1 MSGVPSG
8 RYYNWLARPDTMRPS
23 LDPRSLA
30 AMLPAGVLLLVLIA
44 AAGLFATDG
53 ARVIRFRYPMD
64 YGEGPLLDQT
74 MRLGRLESIYR
85 VNPTSPPYRGSAPL
99 LRGFSSASS
108 CTPSRAIRRPP

>member
-8 RYYNWLARPDTMRPS
+8 RCYNWLAVPDTMRPR

-53 ARVIRFRYPMD
+53 ARVIRFRDPMD
-64 YGEGPLLDQT
+64 YWRTAAARSDDAAGASRKHLPPEPDLP
-74 MRLGRLESIYR
+74 SIHR
-85 VNPTSPPYRGSAPL
+85 EQLSPGVP
-99 LRGFSSASS
+99 
-108 CTPSRAIRRPP
+108 

>member
-1 MSGVPSG
+1 
-8 RYYNWLARPDTMRPS
+8 MRPR

-44 AAGLFATDG
+44 SAGLFARDG

-85 VNPTSPPYRGSAPL
+85 VNPTSPPYTMSNYPPVYPL
-99 LRGFSSASS
+99 PPTPPRPSSGPPFWHGPSPS
-108 CTPSRAIRRPP
+108 LLTPV

>member
-1 MSGVPSG
+1 
-8 RYYNWLARPDTMRPS
+8 
-23 LDPRSLA
+23 
-30 AMLPAGVLLLVLIA
+30 MLPAGVLLLVLIA

-85 VNPTSPPYRGSAPL
+85 VNPTSPPYTVSNYPPVYPLALSPLGRVWGPTFWYGRLPRGSAPL
-99 LRGFSSASS
+99 LRGFSVSS